1 MPVPRRD
8 FAANLRRQNQGA
20 GNATDAREARA
31 EGRRPGDVEICQLR
45 RGGPTMSVP
54 GEGGVADAPGAKR
67 EQGTR
72 AARSAAHYA
81 TPMVRYGGRAV
92 TD

>member
-8 FAANLRRQNQGA
+8 FAANLRRQNQGS
-20 GNATDAREARA
+20 GNAGDAREARG
-31 EGRRPGDVEICQLR
+31 EGRRPGDVEIRQLR

-67 EQGTR
+67 ESGTR
-72 AARSAAHYA
+72 AARSAAHFA
-81 TPMVRYGGRAV
+81 DAMRRYGGPAV